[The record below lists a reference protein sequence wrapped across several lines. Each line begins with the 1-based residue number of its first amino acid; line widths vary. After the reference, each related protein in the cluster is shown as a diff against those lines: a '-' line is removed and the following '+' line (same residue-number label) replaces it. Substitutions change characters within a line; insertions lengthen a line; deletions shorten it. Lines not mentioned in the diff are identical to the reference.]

1 MIQNRPIWADH
12 TTDLTPSF
20 LPVQKDMKC
29 DVAIIGGGIAGL
41 HAAWS
46 LRGSGLHVVL
56 LEGRRIGLQAT
67 GRSTAK
73 VTSQHGLRYTKLIK
87 QHGREIARLYALHNE
102 RAVTAISDICRE
114 LPGQAGLERCDAY
127 TLARDENEAEDLR
140 MEAEAAASLGL
151 PAVLGLPS
159 SSPIKAHSALR
170 FSGQAQF
177 DPIAYQ
183 VGLGSLVSQTVT
195 MFEESWVTAL
205 ESDGSVSLSV
215 NGREVRADKVI
226 VTTQMPFLSEGKFF
240 ARAFPFAHVVAA
252 APSPEGLQLDGM
264 FITAGAPSFSLR
276 TALRNGTRYIIA
288 AGPEY
293 KPGEPDSQHQATEA
307 LLSFMR
313 ENLNVDPSH
322 LWTNEDFRPA
332 DGLPLV
338 GHASGNSKELLVATG
353 FDAWGITNSLVAGE
367 VLAAAV
373 TGTEHEASQLYD
385 PQARSLT
392 KGIGKLVKGNAEAG
406 KHLAADRV
414 LRAKSGSLDD
424 IEAGEGAVVSVG
436 GEQLAVTRLED
447 GTWGA
452 VSAVCTHLG
461 CIVDWNKID
470 KTWDCPCHGS
480 RFDTDG
486 SVIAGPATKALG
498 RRELLA
504 GSAAQS
510 SATED

>member
-177 DPIAYQ
+177 DPI
-183 VGLGSLVSQTVT
+183 
-195 MFEESWVTAL
+195 
-205 ESDGSVSLSV
+205 
-215 NGREVRADKVI
+215 
-226 VTTQMPFLSEGKFF
+226 
-240 ARAFPFAHVVAA
+240 
-252 APSPEGLQLDGM
+252 
-264 FITAGAPSFSLR
+264 GAPSFSLR